1 MFIKS
6 IIGIISFMFFM
17 NSALAGVPSIPATV
31 VTSAGGSQTNTE
43 NRAFFGLVWALQK
56 NMSLTPDLNFGFRSL
71 RVKSNDNVNG
81 GEVSVRFMLKDSFS
95 FDSTRLSFVGGER
108 DLLANLGIGFSAT
121 NSSFL
126 LTGAIQGPYVRFGSD
141 YDLLLKKLSPYI
153 EAVTLD
159 KPNKVRRNRGSTSFE
174 CNDPNYTT
182 LNGQDCEFT
191 GGPT

>member
-1 MFIKS
+1 
-6 IIGIISFMFFM
+6 M

-81 GEVSVRFMLKDSFS
+81 GEVSVRFKLKDGFS

-182 LNGQDCEFT
+182 LNGQNCEFT
-191 GGPT
+191 GPT